1 MKEPIALRIDYWTL
15 PDGSPT
21 GVEPEGIDEFRLD
34 LQDVYVSLV
43 RGQSGAAG
51 GGLYDLMVHVTSSI
65 SLRDVVSLIL
75 GGIAYDLIKSGANSF
90 VLKPLITA
98 IEKLKS
104 RNKKRD
110 IEVDELT
117 FSFQDADIIVKKIGK
132 QPLYDDLGRIFK
144 VLAENFEYMKGQ
156 TGEPPY
162 AIHIPVFED
171 PNPRFSRFRALL
183 DVDETIQGITTD
195 SYFQYWGVRYNLEG
209 QIRVFDVQRRLLID
223 ATYMT
228 QKEYWEAWEREW
240 YKERVIAQQ
249 KAAAD
254 PAKPRR

>member
-1 MKEPIALRIDYWTL
+1 MEPIAVRIDYWTS

-21 GVEPEGIDEFRLD
+21 GVEPEGIDEFRHD
-34 LQDVYVSLV
+34 LQEDYVSLV
-43 RGQSGAAG
+43 RGQSGACG

-65 SLRDVVSLIL
+65 SLRDVVSLIS

-98 IEKLKS
+98 IEKLRS

-132 QPLYDDLGRIFK
+132 RPLYNDLEEIFK
-144 VLAENFEYMKGQ
+144 ALAENFEYMKGK
-156 TGEPPY
+156 TGESPY
-162 AIHIPVFED
+162 AIHVPVFED

-183 DVDETIQGITTD
+183 DVDETIQGISTD
-195 SYFQYWGVRYNLEG
+195 SYFEYWGVRYNLEG
-209 QIRVFDVQRRLLID
+209 QIRVFDVQRKFLID

-240 YKERVIAQQ
+240 DKEHAIARCSLNVS
-249 KAAAD
+249 D
-254 PAKPRR
+254 EDLHR